1 MYTVVKIN
9 STRFWSEDQNL
20 DSWNADFLKHSD
32 GQNLD
37 ENILWENKLY
47 INKSVFLSKIKRNM
61 TDGLFKGFLMQNPSL
76 SRTNL
81 KQCIIILFQTGQGKY
96 KYVNNFL

>member
-32 GQNLD
+32 GQN
-37 ENILWENKLY
+37 
-47 INKSVFLSKIKRNM
+47 
-61 TDGLFKGFLMQNPSL
+61 
-76 SRTNL
+76 
-81 KQCIIILFQTGQGKY
+81 
-96 KYVNNFL
+96 